1 MDLVFFDDAIS
12 HIIRISRILR
22 QPRGNAMLI
31 GVSGCGKQS
40 LTRLCSSMLEA
51 KCFQIKLSK
60 NYKPVHFREDIKLR
74 MLDCGCEGL
83 PSTFIMT
90 DTQIM
95 YESFLEDINNI
106 LNTGEI
112 TNLYVKEDFDRMF

>member
-1 MDLVFFDDAIS
+1 
-12 HIIRISRILR
+12 
-22 QPRGNAMLI
+22 
-31 GVSGCGKQS
+31 
-40 LTRLCSSMLEA
+40 
-51 KCFQIKLSK
+51 
-60 NYKPVHFREDIKLR
+60 

-83 PSTFIMT
+83 PSTFLMT

-112 TNLYVKEDFDRMF
+112 TNLYIKEDYDRMF